1 MSFTA
6 VFSCIA
12 DNEYGKAGCFVAGN
26 LIKTD
31 KGNKPIEVISV
42 GDMVYSYNPLT
53 GDTGYKK
60 VRRLYI
66 HDAYSLT
73 KLTIS
78 GGEVIA
84 TDNHPFYVEGY
95 GFERADEV
103 IVGDQLQKADGSPV
117 KVEKTELIHSEFPV
131 KVYNLEIEDWHTYY
145 VMNEG
150 VLVHN
155 M

>member
-1 MSFTA
+1 MSLKKPD
-6 VFSCIA
+6 V
-12 DNEYGKAGCFVAGN
+12 FVAGT

-31 KGNKPIEVISV
+31 KGNKTIEEISV

-60 VRRLYI
+60 ERRLYI

-73 KLTIS
+73 KLTIA
-78 GGEVIA
+78 GEEVIA

-95 GFERADEV
+95 GFERADEL

-131 KVYNLEIEDWHTYY
+131 KVYNLEVEDWHTYY
-145 VMNEG
+145 VMDEG

>member
-1 MSFTA
+1 MTAVNMSFTA
-6 VFSCIA
+6 VFSCID
-12 DNEYGKAGCFVAGN
+12 DNEYGKAGCFVAGT

-31 KGNKPIEVISV
+31 KGNKPIEEISV

-60 VRRLYI
+60 ERRLYI

-73 KLTIS
+73 KLTIA
-78 GGEVIA
+78 GEEVIA
-84 TDNHPFYVEGY
+84 TYNHPFYVEGY

-117 KVEKTELIHSEFPV
+117 KV
-131 KVYNLEIEDWHTYY
+131 
-145 VMNEG
+145 
-150 VLVHN
+150 
-155 M
+155 